1 MGKCRYMLTV
11 GIDVETCSGEKHAL
25 ERRICP
31 AAKLSIV
38 TNQQGFQHT
47 VDGWTEFGAE
57 FGIGHYLPHVVN
69 AYSCSQRT
77 AHSQRAHQPRP
88 RRHCLTST
96 VQGLLRVAL

>member
-25 ERRICP
+25 ARRICP

-47 VDGWTEFGAE
+47 VDGWTE
-57 FGIGHYLPHVVN
+57 V
-69 AYSCSQRT
+69 
-77 AHSQRAHQPRP
+77 
-88 RRHCLTST
+88 RR
-96 VQGLLRVAL
+96 